1 MIACKIAAAAIM
13 AGAVVALMAAYDTWR
28 NRERYEARE
37 RRRKAKGG
45 LD

>member
-1 MIACKIAAAAIM
+1 MIACKIAAAAMM

-28 NRERYEARE
+28 NRKRYAARE
-37 RRRKAKGG
+37 RKRTAEGG